1 MTILINAYCT
11 VVRLPSIDFP
21 CQVHGIRDLSDSEL
35 ASHLDGL
42 SGYILSQKGQEM
54 TQSTYYTLKHV
65 ERVKNHVSIELEDR
79 DIDLFSDWAIS
90 SNAICFLPD
99 GTIRNPSGE
108 VIIPEER
115 ESNEIVLPPY
125 LNSATIRKEKI
136 SAKLLASGVN
146 IPSSLPPVIDELEF
160 LPRSPIDCAKR
171 ILGIFVASLKAL
183 SLTAGEHI
191 DVNELKFK
199 YAFEY
204 LTDKERV
211 FMNTQSPSQQDII
224 NFAWKNECVYILL
237 WCLGDRD
244 DLNRPTEICDV
255 KSIANYLSNLNHL
268 DFVERSKLRSS
279 SELLDELDFTYRL
292 QWLSH
297 HSRSNNISMPN
308 QLNTGVIQERMYALN
323 WLTRFYNAEWD
334 DIDTPA

>member
-1 MTILINAYCT
+1 MTTLINAYCT
-11 VVRLPSIDFP
+11 VIQLPSIDFP
-21 CQVHGIRDLSDSEL
+21 CQVHGSRDLSDSEL
-35 ASHLDGL
+35 ANHLDGL

-54 TQSTYYTLKHV
+54 TQATYYTLKHV

-79 DIDLFSDWAIS
+79 YLDRFSDWAIS

-108 VIIPEER
+108 VIIPEDR

-136 SAKLLASGVN
+136 STKLLTSGIN
-146 IPSSLPPVIDELEF
+146 TPPSLPPVIDELEF
-160 LPRSPIDCAKR
+160 SPRIPSDCAKR
-171 ILGIFVASLKAL
+171 ILGMFIVTLKAV
-183 SLTAGEHI
+183 SLTTGDRI
-191 DVNELKFK
+191 DINKSKSK

-211 FMNTQSPSQQDII
+211 FMKSESPSQQDII
-224 NFAWKNECVYILL
+224 NFAWKNECIYILL

-244 DLNRPTEICDV
+244 KLNRPTEICDV
-255 KSIANYLSNLNHL
+255 RSIANYLSDLNHL

-308 QLNTGVIQERMYALN
+308 QLNAGVIQERMYALN
-323 WLTRFYNAEWD
+323 WLTRFYDAEWD
-334 DIDTPA
+334 DVDTPA